1 MRYIIL
7 IAGIVVV
14 LSGFWFRSQKKLTV
28 DFAAVWGILGAL
40 LIFIG
45 VVSPF
50 SDWIEKIIGEME
62 EKVTIFGIFF
72 LAGIFWGSLKYS
84 RVKMQNQELAVRISL
99 LLQENERMLSELDEK
114 DIICRQYDGT
124 CRGRDGTVGASKAD

>member
-62 EKVTIFGIFF
+62 EKVTIFCIFF
-72 LAGIFWGSLKYS
+72 LAGIFWGNLMVA
-84 RVKMQNQELAVRISL
+84 RL
-99 LLQENERMLSELDEK
+99 
-114 DIICRQYDGT
+114 
-124 CRGRDGTVGASKAD
+124 